1 MHIHTEGYVTDLAY
15 VAHFQRELTPDF
27 IRFCLLMSGAD
38 LPERA
43 GDEPFRYLELGYG
56 QGLSLNV
63 HAAAV
68 PGEFWGTDFMQEHAT
83 NAQGMATAAGLGNV
97 HALNMSFAD
106 LEAYGAAGNL
116 PAFDL
121 ITLHGVWSWINVENR
136 EYIQN
141 IIRRHLKPG
150 GVVYVSYNALPGWAS
165 FMPARELMIRYVDAT
180 GVGLDSGT
188 QTRQAFAFAKS
199 FAESGA
205 AFFAEHPHV
214 KEKLESLQGESVQYL
229 AHEYMNRNWQPFYF
243 EDVAKEMVAAQCG
256 FVTSMHSQV
265 RLGAYLPPET
275 LSILDAAPNATMRET
290 LYDFAVNR
298 TFRADLY
305 MKDLHLLSPAEH
317 VERLNGLC
325 FALSNPMAFF
335 DRLPHFSIPT
345 QLGSIILREETIVPL
360 LATLAEKSCTP
371 KSFDF
376 LRNHR
381 RLADMKE
388 DYLLYL
394 IAMLT
399 CAGYL
404 HVARES
410 VPQETRD
417 ACARL
422 NYVLCEQA
430 RAGEGHS
437 FLASP
442 VTGTGIAATR
452 MERLF
457 LLARA
462 NGATEP
468 EDWAAFVC
476 KVYADT
482 GTAITDSDGHPLWP
496 ENVFP
501 HVARIAAVFAS
512 EQFPY
517 LRAMGALPASD
528 FLGGSK
534 L

>member
-15 VAHFQRELTPDF
+15 LAHFQRELTPDF
-27 IRFCLLMSGAD
+27 IRFCLLLNGAD
-38 LPERA
+38 LPQRK
-43 GDEPFRYLELGYG
+43 DYEPFRYLELGYG
-56 QGLSLNV
+56 QGLSLNI

-68 PGEFWGTDFMQEHAT
+68 PGEFWGTDFMQEHAD
-83 NAQGMATAAGLGNV
+83 NAQGMASAAGLGNV

-106 LEAYGAAGNL
+106 LDAYGAAGNL

-121 ITLHGVWSWINVENR
+121 ITLHGVWSWINAENR

-165 FMPARELMIRYVDAT
+165 FMPARELMIRYADAM
-180 GVGLDSGT
+180 GAGLDSGT

-199 FAESGA
+199 YAETGA

-243 EDVAKEMVAAQCG
+243 EEVAKEMAATQCG
-256 FVTSMHSQV
+256 FVTSMHSHV
-265 RLGAYLPPET
+265 RLDAYLPPEI
-275 LSILDAAPNATMRET
+275 LPVLDAAPNTAMRET
-290 LYDFAVNR
+290 LFDFAVNR

-305 MKDLHLLSPAEH
+305 VKDRRLLSSE
-317 VERLNGLC
+317 ERAARLDGLC
-325 FALSNPMAFF
+325 FALSNPLDFF
-335 DRLPHFSIPT
+335 YNLERFSIPT
-345 QLGSIILREETIVPL
+345 QLGAIILREETILPL
-360 LATLAEKSCTP
+360 LVSLAEKSCMP
-371 KSFDF
+371 KSLDF
-376 LRNHR
+376 LKSHR
-381 RLADMKE
+381 RLAGMKE
-388 DYLLYL
+388 DQLLYL
-394 IAMLT
+394 LAIMT

-404 HVARES
+404 HVARQD
-410 VPQETRD
+410 VAQETRD

-422 NYVLCEQA
+422 NRVLCEQA
-430 RAGEGHS
+430 KAGDGPP

-462 NGATEP
+462 NGAAEP
-468 EDWAAFVC
+468 EAWADFVC
-476 KVYADT
+476 QVYVDT
-482 GTAITDSDGHPLWP
+482 GTAITDRSGEALWP
-496 ENVFP
+496 ENVLP
-501 HVARIAAVFAS
+501 YVTGIAEDFK
-512 EQFPY
+512 QNQLPY
-517 LRAMGALPASD
+517 LRAMGALPA
-528 FLGGSK
+528 
-534 L
+534 

>member
-1 MHIHTEGYVTDLAY
+1 MRTHTEGYVTDLAY
-15 VAHFQRELTPDF
+15 LAHFQRELTPDF

-38 LPERA
+38 LPERG

-56 QGLSLNV
+56 QGLSLNI

-68 PGEFWGTDFMQEHAT
+68 PGEFWGTDFMAEHAD
-83 NAQGMATAAGLGNV
+83 NAQGMATAAGLDNV

-106 LEAYGAAGNL
+106 LEAHGAAGNL

-121 ITLHGVWSWINVENR
+121 ITLHGVWSWINAENR
-136 EYIQN
+136 EHIQN

-150 GVVYVSYNALPGWAS
+150 GIVYVSYNALPGWAS
-165 FMPARELMIRYVDAT
+165 FMPARELMIRYADAM
-180 GVGLDSGT
+180 GAGLDSGT
-188 QTRQAFAFAKS
+188 QTRQAFAFAQS

-205 AFFAEHPHV
+205 AFFTELPQV

-243 EDVAKEMVAAQCG
+243 EDVAKEMTAAQCG

-265 RLGAYLPPET
+265 RLDAYLPQEVLAT
-275 LSILDAAPNATMRET
+275 LDAAPNTVMRET

-305 MKDLHLLSPAEH
+305 MKDQRLLSAAERE
-317 VERLNGLC
+317 ERLNNLC
-325 FALSNPMAFF
+325 FALSNPLDFF
-335 DRLPHFSIPT
+335 YNLERFSIPT
-345 QLGSIILREETIVPL
+345 QRGSILLREETIVPL
-360 LATLAEKSCTP
+360 LVTLAEKSCAP
-371 KSFDF
+371 KSLDF
-376 LRNHR
+376 LKSHR

-388 DYLLYL
+388 DQLLYL
-394 IAMLT
+394 LSILT

-404 HVARES
+404 HVAREDVS
-410 VPQETRD
+410 QESRD

-422 NYVLCEQA
+422 NRVLCEQA
-430 RAGEGHS
+430 KTGEGS
-437 FLASP
+437 PFLASP

-462 NGATEP
+462 NGAKEP
-468 EDWAAFVC
+468 DEWAAFVC
-476 KVYADT
+476 KVYADNGIT
-482 GTAITDSDGHPLWP
+482 ITDRAGDPLWP
-496 ENVFP
+496 ESVLP
-501 HVARIAAVFAS
+501 YVADIAADFARA
-512 EQFPY
+512 QLPY
-517 LRAMGALPASD
+517 LRAMGALPA
-528 FLGGSK
+528 
-534 L
+534 